1 MKRNNKVIGILMA
14 AGGVLMVFSAAL
26 IMASSFFIEDPSVCV
41 SIHDI
46 VPWIFLPATV
56 VYVVMQRMLNT
67 KTDSFILRRLY
78 AIQLLSGVCFI
89 VAALLLIEQY
99 NGFLLPLVV
108 NEMNSY
114 YNYLR
119 FVHNNWVVM
128 MLVGALLQ
136 LYSTHRISNEVR

>member
-1 MKRNNKVIGILMA
+1 MA

-56 VYVVMQRMLNT
+56 VYVVIQRMLNT

>member
-1 MKRNNKVIGILMA
+1 MA

-41 SIHDI
+41 SIRDI
-46 VPWIFLPATV
+46 VPWIFLSATV

>member
-1 MKRNNKVIGILMA
+1 MA

-26 IMASSFFIEDPSVCV
+26 IMASSLFIEDPSVCV

-89 VAALLLIEQY
+89 IAALLLIEQY